1 MWGLDSWG
9 GGIRLWIHEED
20 ANSESE
26 LVGKLKPKRK
36 NLAKDRWKI
45 PYALFSSFLMIIGP
59 LGGQG
64 GPTYREV
71 SVDDLP
77 FDEYFAGPTDVTIDV
92 VDVDEQMTLAVSF
105 HKTHNY
111 SVNLTVDSEDYG
123 SIDYGRSIFVV
134 PISEN
139 ATLQFNAIQLTIHI
153 ERVWRE
159 GIVNNTHDDV
169 IVKGKTYAEPFQRS
183 EGGKLMGHRVFLQIP
198 TGHEHNVTI
207 KSVDAE
213 PMEYYALTNMQILVF
228 GVVAAPQTETNFSY
242 DINLLKL
249 SMDNQ
254 TRFVV
259 EIERGD
265 EHSADFFREFLPEMT
280 VQDDEITLSNETPEE
295 GQEINITVKVWNE
308 GDVPAENC
316 TVTVYIDRVN
326 STRVVGE
333 DVVSL
338 NPQSNETLIFP
349 WNTTDVH
356 GQHKIHVVLD
366 EKNVIEEYN
375 ESDHGSHSVFV
386 NSSELSVDT
395 DGDGLPDFWEDRYG
409 LNSSSSQGDDG
420 AAGDPDDDGLNNTGE
435 FGNNTSPVD
444 SDTDDDNLL
453 DGVNNTLIHIT
464 LDNITIGQNF
474 TPPQGSSEYYM
485 RMHRYEMDDGETFP
499 FAGYREPSSGYW
511 NLSQINPVGNLSNSY
526 ITEGIPME
534 VYHKYVEDPIA
545 RFLVYAN
552 KSTIIATGSEVRS
565 YSNENVTVNV
575 TLASMEYAFSDP
587 DPLMVDADWDGL
599 DDEWEVLYWST
610 RLIDFRGADSDSD
623 SLDNLLDPDSY
634 DDGLYDGKEVRVFHY
649 PTYSTEQ
656 YNSSVFQYPVYDYG
670 DSHTEK
676 YRYPLFAIDSAS
688 LNSSVHGAIIDSL
701 DADTDDDNL
710 DDGEEVYSYWTNPRL
725 SDTDLD
731 GMTDGF
737 EVKSW
742 FYFEN
747 DTLSFEYFDEEGS
760 SLFNISHYPIGKFN
774 LTISGR
780 VRVNNKTTGHPDNAL
795 NVTLITVD
803 GDHSVSYSVS
813 FDSSNLT
820 TDFEEVN
827 ATYKLQLDIA
837 QVPLQ
842 LWVQSNESVFG
853 KFSPFRVF
861 LDDVG
866 VDMYGVNPNEYD
878 MDSDGYNDTQE
889 QDYGTAA
896 GKTDT
901 ESDGFC
907 DAAEVNFWQ
916 IGRSYTLAESLS
928 RAKDPDIDD
937 DGIPDGVEAIMG
949 LDLEDDDPDNDGL
962 TDYQEAIAFIG
973 MFMTFI
979 DDHIVNQGNFTRPFS
994 TAEEGIYMVK
1004 IMSEDSVARREEN
1017 VSDHWIPG
1025 QHIWETPTNDFM
1037 RESVNIS
1044 ILKDNE
1050 TVGGVVW
1057 YTGCAVQPVSKEYG
1071 WLNITEKR
1079 FFAVYGNLSA
1089 NTSYDIRFELNVTE
1103 DAVVDMQFTS
1113 IQLLKQG
1120 LDPFNSDADDDG
1132 LSDGLEMQIGSDPF
1146 TPHSDRDEVNDYH
1159 EYNGTLTGYSTNPAM
1174 EDTDGDGLWD
1184 GNDTNVQ
1191 AGSYKF
1197 QLVSAEEITG
1207 EAEYG
1212 TNPTDT
1218 DTDDDGLWDGETVGE
1233 HPGEMDY
1240 DTNAT
1245 LWDTDGDSAPD
1256 GWEAQY
1262 YPSLDPT
1269 NHDGQNDTDSDN
1281 LTNVQEYIT
1290 STNPTLND
1298 TDLDGIFDGDEIL
1311 GLLFRTNVSE
1321 GAESI
1326 DNYGEGGNFQWIV
1339 WNGTQK
1345 KYFQYNSGSTETE
1358 EKLSSTG
1365 AQRNPQI
1372 SGNYIVWEN
1381 FSDSDKYDV
1390 YLYNVSN
1397 STAFRI
1403 SPSDSNQT
1411 WVKMHGE
1418 YVVWQD
1424 ERNESAGYDIYL
1436 YNITDEV
1443 EVRITNDTA
1452 NQTRPSIYG
1461 NYIVWSDYRHAN
1473 ESNGWQW
1480 EIYAYDLE
1488 REIEI
1493 RITNDT
1499 TNSTGTRPSQTFP
1512 YVYENRIV
1520 WIDKRNGS
1528 YNVYLHELSG
1538 GTFVTN
1544 DSLDQSLPMVGKD
1557 FVVWEEPVNGTLK
1570 VMVLS
1575 LKTRTTSRLSA
1586 GSSSQQNPYVSGDKV
1601 VWQDNRT
1608 GNWDIFLHNLTTGR
1622 TYQITDDSH
1631 QQTWPVVVG
1640 DTILWV
1646 DDRNSDDDIYAYFLD
1661 YALTLEDG
1669 SLVYYNSERDELY
1682 VWEEDSV
1689 FFRFN
1694 STQSS
1699 IPETNDRPVP
1709 GYHAMEL
1716 FKGPI
1721 PSIIDSDDDGI
1732 PDGAEPNWSED
1743 TDNDGYIDSMDSDSD
1758 DDLVPDYK
1766 EVRVRFRTNAENE
1779 EFGNDTWIAIDL
1791 NLSNEKYKLV
1801 GYWYN
1806 YYTFQGGDYP
1816 PNDFEAIENQ
1826 TTPLGKAIFRSPSN
1840 ESIVAVG
1847 EEVPYNWSVREEYS
1861 YFWESDMRAIVTE
1874 VYASADYAR
1883 NRKEASIVIGCSS
1896 DNDTTPN
1903 VVDNDSDADG
1913 ILDGIEPLWYQDVD
1927 QDGFINMMDADSDGD
1942 GLNDTDEDINFNGK
1956 VDTNETSTITM
1967 DTDSDG
1973 IIDPVEVAFVED
1985 DPDEDGIWNAQ
1996 DIDSDGDGVVD
2007 GNEVRITYRTNA
2019 LRGIYNS
2026 STWVAVCIDTD
2037 GWDEEI
2043 YPPYGWDL
2051 DGFWLYQIGPTPPG
2065 SRVYLGDTPE
2075 GMIIWYSAPSNKVTI
2090 EQDDGYAIFTSS
2102 SSKSIDKSES
2112 PTLAFSSK
2120 GKEVVIIYNV
2130 TWDGSPNILNND
2142 SDNDNLIDGLEDAN
2156 GNGIID
2162 SMETNPWTKDTDGDG
2177 ISDGIEDANL
2187 NGTVQADETDPLD
2200 MDTDDDGLIDGWDD
2214 ENGNGTLDSGE
2225 AEGEDLDGDGEV
2237 DTNETDPLSWDTDED
2252 GLSDG
2257 QEVGLDT
2264 PQTEDTNTTF
2274 FVPDGDSGTTVTNA
2288 TDDDSDDDGLM
2299 DGREDV
2305 SANGV
2310 VDTGETDPN
2319 DDDSDGDGLND
2330 GLERGLSS
2338 GQGTGTD
2345 ESWTPDS
2352 DTSTTTD
2359 PLDVDT
2365 DDDGLY
2371 DGYEDVD
2378 EDDELDWGEELGED
2392 LNMNGKV
2399 EAYET
2404 DPNDP
2409 DTDGDGTTD
2418 DVETR
2423 ENTFWYEA
2431 EDHANNVKADASA
2444 SRGEAAIN
2452 ETDSQLV
2459 VHVTQNISDSERRV
2473 KVFVKCR
2480 MVDGHTEGSLRVTL
2494 IYGSEEIIENFDIGD
2509 GGYRWVTH
2517 PDLEATLS
2525 GSFEVYANDTHTGSQ
2540 SKPSVWVD
2548 KIVVAYAPL
2557 TERYAFMGNE
2567 DEILFSEKEDSNDTL
2582 YLEVPNGTY
2591 VSSAVLRI
2599 KGTSF
2604 SDFYYGA
2611 NITRAREGLTATVLS
2626 DGSVLVVGGYE
2637 GGYYLPTAELYDLT
2651 NDTWTEVGALNE
2663 GRAYHTAIL
2672 LDSGKVLVAGGQ
2684 NSSGYTDTAELYD
2697 PSTQTWSTTGDMKVK
2712 RIYHTV
2718 TLLSNGKVLAVGGK
2732 KSSSFYL
2739 DSAELYDPSAGTWS
2753 YTGDLD
2759 TKRAW
2764 HTASRLSD
2772 GDVLVAGGANPTVL
2786 SSAEIYDVSGG
2797 SWSNA
2802 ASMSTVRHYHTA
2814 TVLTN
2819 GTVLVAGGSSSV
2831 TSTNK
2836 TEMYNPTADDWYQVD
2851 DIPTKITTHTAVR
2864 LDNGDVL
2871 IAGGF
2876 LPGYEPDAYVYNT
2889 TNSEWVHG
2897 GTLEI
2902 ARNEHAMALLDD
2914 GLVFVIGGESLNDN
2928 EQLDSVEVYQPSWG
2942 AGMMLDVGK
2951 DGDVDW
2957 YRGPVLFDEEIKIR
2971 FAGEVN
2977 EYIFRHPGETNQ
2989 NDNYEVPLL
2998 FSSESK
3004 GKLSIVN
3011 LTVLF
3016 EPYVSDPCDSDSDGD
3031 DVSDYLE
3038 MVRYYTHSLATDSDG
3053 DMIEDYIE
3061 IQGIG
3066 TNPAIP
3072 DTDKDGLWDGFLDE
3086 DGDGVF
3092 DIGYEHGENLD
3103 LDVEIDTGED
3113 NETDPLDPDSDND
3126 KLLDAE
3132 ETFDHAYWME
3142 VEDYVP
3148 SSKNVSDE
3156 NASHDLAAK
3165 AINGQSPIASITVDL
3180 PSASLKYKLLV
3191 KARVADGQTSGELKV
3206 EVGTY
3211 TETFDL
3217 TEDRYLWLTSDNLE
3231 FTASS
3236 QITIDLKDL
3245 DPTSVWVDK
3254 VMLINTSKLSVF
3266 SLDQA
3271 SAQISFP
3278 DEPSWQVAY
3287 LKIPVSGNTYKYVVN
3302 ATLEITAPLI
3312 NGAEDPFMNIH
3323 ERGNESFHQWAWDG
3337 YFEGS
3342 GVTSTTLDLA
3352 GEINT
3357 YIASHI
3363 HEDGFVDDDGYV
3375 KVPLWFHSEG
3385 CKILGSCSFDVEPTL
3400 YLLPYISDPLDS
3412 DTDSDFLL
3420 DGDEVTIFGTN
3431 MLSWDSDNDGLFDV
3445 IEPVEGIE
3453 TSPTDSDSEND
3464 LIKDGDEVSAIFRAG
3479 NSSGDF
3485 NGYNDST
3492 WIALP
3497 TMMFIDLTGSS
3508 AYDTWVPMN
3517 PKGNEYYKNAAYAI
3531 WLDAA
3536 GTWHLAWNS
3545 TSALD
3550 FNGTII
3556 GQASITLDSH
3566 GLETGSG
3573 DTLTEEPDGKTISFS
3588 TDDTEDD
3595 GEWINFTYTGTYL
3608 RFNLYVDGSQDTD
3621 DIFVG
3626 SPKGHPMFSDF
3637 KYVESNLES
3646 GYDYDGISTS
3656 LSGSADPVAFNA
3668 SFEKEMYVVSGNG
3681 SVYVKIGTND
3691 YRVYERGSSSAVLDL
3706 EPTIPYALEGL
3717 EVYSNSAH
3725 MFDVDSD
3732 GIVDGVES
3740 QLGLDSDDA
3749 DCDDDGLLDGFEHY
3763 VMGTDPKDTDSD
3775 NDGVQDGTEIGV
3787 TDEDV
3792 ISLYWN
3798 VDANMLIY
3806 ATDLAVFKGDEDP
3819 MTTTDPFDD
3828 DSDDDGLEDGG
3839 SSGEDEN
3846 GNGMRDS
3853 GETDSVN

>member
-1 MWGLDSWG
+1 MW
-9 GGIRLWIHEED
+9 IYEED
-20 ANSESE
+20 ASNESE
-26 LVGKLKPKRK
+26 PVGKLKPKRK
-36 NLAKDRWKI
+36 NLSNDKWKI
-45 PYALFSSFLMIIGP
+45 PFALFSSFLIIIGP
-59 LGGQG
+59 LGGGG
-64 GPTYREV
+64 GPTVREV

-77 FDEYFAGPTDVTIDV
+77 YDEYFAGPTDVTVDV

-123 SIDYGRSIFVV
+123 SIDMGRNIFVV

-139 ATLQFNAIQLTIHI
+139 TTLQFYAIQLTIHI

-159 GIVNNTHDDV
+159 GIVNNTYGDV
-169 IVKGKTYAEPFQRS
+169 TVKGKMYPERYQRS

-198 TGHEHNVTI
+198 SGHKHNMTI
-207 KSVDAE
+207 KSVDME
-213 PMEYYALTNMQILVF
+213 PMEYFALSNMQIRVF
-228 GVVAAPQTETNFSY
+228 GVAVYPQTEINFSY
-242 DINLLKL
+242 EINLLKL
-249 SMDNQ
+249 STDNQ
-254 TRFVV
+254 TRFLV
-259 EIERGD
+259 EIEEGD
-265 EHSADFFREFLPEMT
+265 AQPAEELGEFLPEMT
-280 VQDDEITLSNETPEE
+280 VQDEDITLSNETPEE
-295 GQEINITVKVWNE
+295 GENINITVKVWNE
-308 GDVPAENC
+308 GDVPAEDC
-316 TVTVYIDRVN
+316 TVTLYLDRVN
-326 STRVVGE
+326 NTRIIGE

-338 NPQSNETLIFP
+338 NPMSNETLVFP
-349 WNTTDVH
+349 WNTRDVH

-375 ESDHGSHSVFV
+375 ESDHGQHSVFV
-386 NSSELSVDT
+386 NSTELSVDT
-395 DGDGLPDFWEDRYG
+395 DGDGLPDFWEDLYG
-409 LNSSSSQGDDG
+409 LNSSSPQGDDG
-420 AAGDPDDDGLNNTGE
+420 GAGDPDDDGLNNTGE
-435 FGNNTSPVD
+435 YGNNTSPVD
-444 SDTDDDNLL
+444 SDTDDDGLL
-453 DGVNNTLIHIT
+453 DGVNNTLIHIW
-464 LDNITIGQNF
+464 LNNIAIDQNF
-474 TPPQGSSEYYM
+474 TPPQGSGEYYM
-485 RMHRYEMDDGETFP
+485 KMHGYEMEDGESFP

-511 NLSQINPVGNLSNSY
+511 NLSQMIPMGTLSNSY

-534 VYHKYVEDPIA
+534 VYHRYVEDPIA
-545 RFLVYAN
+545 RFLLYAN
-552 KSTIIATGSEVRS
+552 KSEIKISGSEPRS

-575 TLASMEYAFSDP
+575 TLISMEYAFSDP
-587 DPLMVDADWDGL
+587 DPLMEDADWDGL

-623 SLDNLLDPDSY
+623 GLDNLLDPDSF
-634 DDGLYDGKEVRVFHY
+634 DDGIYDGKEVRVFHY
-649 PTYSTEQ
+649 PTYYMEQ
-656 YNSSVFQYPVYDYG
+656 YNCSVLQYPVYDYG

-676 YRYPLFAIDSAS
+676 YRYPLFAINSAT
-688 LNSSVHGAIIDSL
+688 LNSSVHGAIMDSL
-701 DADTDDDNL
+701 DADTDDDDL
-710 DDGEEVYSYWTNPRL
+710 DDGEEVYTYWTDPRK
-725 SDTDLD
+725 SDTDAD

-742 FYFEN
+742 FFYEN
-747 DTLSFEYFDEEGS
+747 DTLAFEYFDEEGS
-760 SLFNISHYPIGKFN
+760 SLFNMSHYPIGRYN

-780 VRVNNKTTGHPDNAL
+780 VRVNNKTTGKPDDAL
-795 NVTLITVD
+795 NITLLTVE
-803 GDHSVSYSVS
+803 GGQSVSYSVS

-827 ATYKLQLDIA
+827 ATFKLQLDIT
-837 QVPLQ
+837 QMPFQ
-842 LWVQSNESVFG
+842 LWIQSDDGVFG

-861 LDDVG
+861 LDDLG
-866 VDMYGVNPNEYD
+866 VDVYGVDPNKFD
-878 MDSDGYNDTQE
+878 MDLDGYSDTYENDN
-889 QDYGTAA
+889 GISV
-896 GKTDT
+896 GKIDT
-901 ESDGFC
+901 ENDFIC
-907 DAAEVNFWQ
+907 DMAEVDFWQ
-916 IGRSYTLAESLS
+916 FGRGYTPAQALS
-928 RAKDPDIDD
+928 RAKDPDSDD
-937 DGIPDGVEAIMG
+937 DGIPDGLEIILG
-949 LDLEDDDPDNDGL
+949 LDVESSDPDNDGL
-962 TDYQEAIAFIG
+962 TDYQEAIAFVG

-1004 IMSEDSVARREEN
+1004 IMSEDSVARRVEN

-1025 QHIWETPTNDFM
+1025 QHLYETPTNDFM
-1037 RESVNIS
+1037 RESVNLS

-1057 YTGCAVQPVSKEYG
+1057 YTGCAVQPVSKESG

-1089 NTSYDIRFELNVTE
+1089 NTSYDVRFELLVTE
-1103 DAVVDMQFTS
+1103 DAVVDMQFNS

-1120 LDPFNSDADDDG
+1120 LDPFNSDSDGDG

-1146 TPHSDRDEVNDYH
+1146 TAHSDRDEVNDYH
-1159 EYNGTLTGYSTNPAM
+1159 EYMGTLTGYSTNPAV

-1191 AGSYKF
+1191 GGGYKF
-1197 QLVSAEEITG
+1197 GFYSSEVITG

-1218 DTDDDGLWDGETVGE
+1218 DTDDDGLWDGETIGD

-1290 STNPTLND
+1290 GTNPTVND
-1298 TDLDGIFDGDEIL
+1298 TDYDGIFDGDEIL
-1311 GLLFRTNVSE
+1311 GLLFRTNVSG
-1321 GAESI
+1321 GAEVI
-1326 DNYGEGGNFQWIV
+1326 DNYGEGENFQWIV

-1345 KYFQYNSGSTETE
+1345 KAFQYNSGSVETE

-1372 SGNYIVWEN
+1372 YGHYIVWEN

-1403 SPSDSNQT
+1403 SPADSNQT

-1418 YVVWQD
+1418 FVVWQD

-1461 NYIVWSDYRHAN
+1461 KYIVWSDFRHAN

-1488 REIEI
+1488 RGIEI

-1499 TNSTGTRPSQTFP
+1499 TNSTGTLPSQTFP
-1512 YVYENRIV
+1512 YIYENRIV
-1520 WIDKRNGS
+1520 WIDQRNDS
-1528 YNVYLHELSG
+1528 CNVYLHELSG
-1538 GTFVTN
+1538 GTFVTS
-1544 DSLDQSLPMVGKD
+1544 DSLGQSLPMVGKD
-1557 FVVWEEPVNGTLK
+1557 YVVWEEPVNGTLK

-1575 LKTRTTSRLSA
+1575 LKTRTISRVSS

-1622 TYQITDDSH
+1622 TYQITDDTH
-1631 QQTWPVVVG
+1631 DQTWPVVLG

-1646 DDRNSDDDIYAYFLD
+1646 DDRNEDVDIYAYFLD

-1694 STQSS
+1694 ATQSS
-1699 IPETNDRPVP
+1699 VPETNDRPVP
-1709 GYHAMEL
+1709 GYHGMEL
-1716 FKGPI
+1716 FMGPI
-1721 PSIIDSDDDGI
+1721 PINIDSDDDGI
-1732 PDGAEPNWSED
+1732 PDGAEPKWDED

-1758 DDLVPDYK
+1758 DDLVLDYQ
-1766 EVRVRFRTNAENE
+1766 EVRVRFRTNADNE
-1779 EFGNDTWIAIDL
+1779 EFGNDTWIAIEL

-1801 GYWYN
+1801 GYWYH
-1806 YYTFQGGDYP
+1806 YYSGSGPST
-1816 PNDFEAIENQ
+1816 DFAPIENQ
-1826 TTPLGKAIFRSPSN
+1826 TTPLGKTIFIEQSNSSLVAIGDEVPFNPSN
-1840 ESIVAVG
+1840 WTD
-1847 EEVPYNWSVREEYS
+1847 YD
-1861 YFWESDMRAIVTE
+1861 YFWESDVRGIVTT
-1874 VYASADYAR
+1874 VYARADYAR
-1883 NRKEASIVIGCSS
+1883 NRQEASVVIGCSL

-1903 VVDNDSDADG
+1903 IVDNDSDADQ
-1913 ILDGIEPLWYQDVD
+1913 ILDGVEPLWYQDID
-1927 QDGFINMMDADSDGD
+1927 QDGYINMMDADSDGD

-1956 VDTNETSTITM
+1956 VDMNETSTITM

-1973 IIDPVEVAFVED
+1973 IIDPVEVGFEDD

-2026 STWVAVCIDTD
+2026 STWVAVCTDLD
-2037 GWDEEI
+2037 GWDEET

-2051 DGFWLYQIGPTPPG
+2051 EGFWFDHMSSTPPG
-2065 SRVYLGDTPE
+2065 GRVYLGDTPE
-2075 GMIIWYSAPSNKVTI
+2075 GQSIWFSSFDSIVTI
-2090 EQDDGYAIFTSS
+2090 EQDDGYALFYSN

-2120 GKEVVIIYNV
+2120 GKEVAIIYTV

-2156 GNGIID
+2156 GNGILD
-2162 SMETNPWTKDTDGDG
+2162 SMETDPWTKDTDGDG
-2177 ISDGIEDANL
+2177 IPDGIEDANL
-2187 NGTVQADETDPLD
+2187 NGTVQQDETDPLD

-2225 AEGEDLDGDGEV
+2225 TEGEDLDGDGEV
-2237 DTNETDPLSWDTDED
+2237 DSGETDPLMWDTDED

-2257 QEVGLDT
+2257 QEVGLGT
-2264 PQTEDTNTTF
+2264 PQTEDTDMTF
-2274 FVPDGDSGTTVTNA
+2274 FAADDDSGTTVTNA

-2371 DGYEDVD
+2371 DGYEDLN
-2378 EDDELDWGEELGED
+2378 ENDELDWGEELGED

-2431 EDHANNVKADASA
+2431 EDHANNVKDDDSA
-2444 SRGEAAIN
+2444 SRGQAAIN

-2459 VHVTQNISDSERRV
+2459 VHVTQDISDSERRV

-2480 MVDGHTEGSLRVTL
+2480 MVDGHSEGSLRVTL
-2494 IYGSEEIIENFDIGD
+2494 IYGSEEIVENFNIGD
-2509 GGYRWVTH
+2509 DAYRWITNS
-2517 PDLEATLS
+2517 DLEATLS
-2525 GSFEVYANDTHTGSQ
+2525 GSFEVYVNDTHTQ
-2540 SKPSVWVD
+2540 KPSVWVD

-2557 TERYAFMGNE
+2557 TERYTFMGNE
-2567 DEILFSEKEDSNDTL
+2567 DEILFGEKEDSNDTL

-2591 VSSAVLRI
+2591 VSSAVLRVE
-2599 KGTSF
+2599 GASF

-2611 NITRAREGLTATVLS
+2611 NITRTRKGLTATVLS
-2626 DGSVLVVGGYE
+2626 DGSVLVVGGY
-2637 GGYYLPTAELYDLT
+2637 GGGNYLPTAELYDFT
-2651 NDTWTEVGALNE
+2651 NDTWVEVGELNE
-2663 GRAYHTAIL
+2663 GRAYHTAVL
-2672 LDSGKVLVAGGQ
+2672 LDNGKVLVAGGQ

-2712 RIYHTV
+2712 RIYHTT

-2732 KSSSFYL
+2732 KNSNFYL

-2753 YTGDLD
+2753 YTGSLD

-2764 HTASRLSD
+2764 HTASLTD

-2786 SSAEIYDVSGG
+2786 GSAEIYDVSGG
-2797 SWSNA
+2797 SWSDA
-2802 ASMSTVRHYHTA
+2802 ASMSIVRYYHTA

-2831 TSTNK
+2831 TSTNT
-2836 TEMYNPTADDWYQVD
+2836 TEMYNPTLDDWYQVD
-2851 DIPTKITTHTAVR
+2851 DIPSKITTHTAVR

-2871 IAGGF
+2871 LAGGI
-2876 LPGYEPDAYVYNT
+2876 LPGYKPDAYVYNT

-2914 GLVFVIGGESLNDN
+2914 GRVFVVGGEDLDEN

-2942 AGMMLDVGK
+2942 AGLLLDVGK
-2951 DGDVDW
+2951 DGDIDW
-2957 YRGPVLFDEEIKIR
+2957 YLGPVLFDEEIKIR

-2989 NDNYEVPLL
+2989 NGNYEVPLL
-2998 FSSESK
+2998 FSSETK
-3004 GKLSIVN
+3004 GRLSIVN

-3031 DVSDYLE
+3031 GVSDYLE
-3038 MVRYYTHSLATDSDG
+3038 TVRYYTHSLATDSDG
-3053 DMIEDYIE
+3053 DMIEDY
-3061 IQGIG
+3061 
-3066 TNPAIP
+3066 
-3072 DTDKDGLWDGFLDE
+3072 
-3086 DGDGVF
+3086 
-3092 DIGYEHGENLD
+3092 
-3103 LDVEIDTGED
+3103 
-3113 NETDPLDPDSDND
+3113 
-3126 KLLDAE
+3126 
-3132 ETFDHAYWME
+3132 
-3142 VEDYVP
+3142 
-3148 SSKNVSDE
+3148 
-3156 NASHDLAAK
+3156 
-3165 AINGQSPIASITVDL
+3165 
-3180 PSASLKYKLLV
+3180 
-3191 KARVADGQTSGELKV
+3191 
-3206 EVGTY
+3206 
-3211 TETFDL
+3211 
-3217 TEDRYLWLTSDNLE
+3217 
-3231 FTASS
+3231 
-3236 QITIDLKDL
+3236 
-3245 DPTSVWVDK
+3245 
-3254 VMLINTSKLSVF
+3254 
-3266 SLDQA
+3266 
-3271 SAQISFP
+3271 
-3278 DEPSWQVAY
+3278 
-3287 LKIPVSGNTYKYVVN
+3287 
-3302 ATLEITAPLI
+3302 
-3312 NGAEDPFMNIH
+3312 
-3323 ERGNESFHQWAWDG
+3323 
-3337 YFEGS
+3337 
-3342 GVTSTTLDLA
+3342 
-3352 GEINT
+3352 
-3357 YIASHI
+3357 
-3363 HEDGFVDDDGYV
+3363 
-3375 KVPLWFHSEG
+3375 
-3385 CKILGSCSFDVEPTL
+3385 
-3400 YLLPYISDPLDS
+3400 
-3412 DTDSDFLL
+3412 
-3420 DGDEVTIFGTN
+3420 
-3431 MLSWDSDNDGLFDV
+3431 
-3445 IEPVEGIE
+3445 
-3453 TSPTDSDSEND
+3453 
-3464 LIKDGDEVSAIFRAG
+3464 
-3479 NSSGDF
+3479 
-3485 NGYNDST
+3485 
-3492 WIALP
+3492 
-3497 TMMFIDLTGSS
+3497 
-3508 AYDTWVPMN
+3508 
-3517 PKGNEYYKNAAYAI
+3517 
-3531 WLDAA
+3531 
-3536 GTWHLAWNS
+3536 
-3545 TSALD
+3545 
-3550 FNGTII
+3550 
-3556 GQASITLDSH
+3556 
-3566 GLETGSG
+3566 
-3573 DTLTEEPDGKTISFS
+3573 
-3588 TDDTEDD
+3588 
-3595 GEWINFTYTGTYL
+3595 
-3608 RFNLYVDGSQDTD
+3608 
-3621 DIFVG
+3621 
-3626 SPKGHPMFSDF
+3626 
-3637 KYVESNLES
+3637 
-3646 GYDYDGISTS
+3646 
-3656 LSGSADPVAFNA
+3656 
-3668 SFEKEMYVVSGNG
+3668 
-3681 SVYVKIGTND
+3681 
-3691 YRVYERGSSSAVLDL
+3691 
-3706 EPTIPYALEGL
+3706 
-3717 EVYSNSAH
+3717 
-3725 MFDVDSD
+3725 
-3732 GIVDGVES
+3732 
-3740 QLGLDSDDA
+3740 
-3749 DCDDDGLLDGFEHY
+3749 
-3763 VMGTDPKDTDSD
+3763 
-3775 NDGVQDGTEIGV
+3775 
-3787 TDEDV
+3787 
-3792 ISLYWN
+3792 
-3798 VDANMLIY
+3798 
-3806 ATDLAVFKGDEDP
+3806 
-3819 MTTTDPFDD
+3819 
-3828 DSDDDGLEDGG
+3828 
-3839 SSGEDEN
+3839 
-3846 GNGMRDS
+3846 
-3853 GETDSVN
+3853 